1 MAFISAASFSALH
14 SSFRYLRSLY
24 IIS

>member
-1 MAFISAASFSALH
+1 MASLSAASFSALY